1 MANGITRHIPNMVTC
16 CNLLSG
22 CIASV
27 MAFQA
32 NYEAAIL
39 FIILGATFDFFDGM
53 LARLLNV
60 SGPLGKELASLAD
73 DITFG
78 FAPSAIVFSLF
89 KEVQYPEFMSGIAD
103 YFPYTAFIIAAFS
116 ALRLGK
122 FNIDPRQSSSFIGL
136 PTPANALFW
145 GSLVVGGHSF
155 LVSDSFNAAYLFIL
169 VILMSYLLVAELPMF
184 SLKFKNLSWRDN
196 KNSYIFFLVLLEEEV
211 ACCWLVWW
219 VSPWKGLGVRL
230 PNPKMARTRLP
241 NKAMTT
247 NTMSRIKMSINPKNP
262 NIILFFLSSI
272 YKNRAKGHDVMPF
285 FLSEVT
291 NGCTKG

>member
-16 CNLLSG
+16 CNLFSG
-22 CIASV
+22 CIAAV
-27 MAFQA
+27 MAFQS

-39 FIILGATFDFFDGM
+39 FIILGAIFDFFDGM

-60 SGPLGKELASLAD
+60 SGPLGKELDSLAD

-89 KEVQYPEFMSGIAD
+89 KEVQYPEFMSGITE

-145 GSLVVGGHSF
+145 GSLVVGAHSF
-155 LVSDSFNAAYLFIL
+155 LVSDSFNAIYLFIL

-196 KNSYIFFLVLLEEEV
+196 KVSYIFLLICIPLLAV
-211 ACCWLVWW
+211 F
-219 VSPWKGLGVRL
+219 
-230 PNPKMARTRLP
+230 
-241 NKAMTT
+241 
-247 NTMSRIKMSINPKNP
+247 RISGFAA
-262 NIILFFLSSI
+262 IILWYILWSLLAR
-272 YKNRAKGHDVMPF
+272 KKA
-285 FLSEVT
+285 
-291 NGCTKG
+291 

>member
-1 MANGITRHIPNMVTC
+1 MANCITRHIPNTVTC

-22 CIASV
+22 CAASV

-39 FIILGATFDFFDGM
+39 FIILGAVFDFFDGM
-53 LARLLNV
+53 LARLLGV
-60 SGPLGKELASLAD
+60 SGPLGKELDSLAD

-78 FAPSAIVFSLF
+78 FAPSTIGFSLF
-89 KEVQYPEFMSGIAD
+89 KEVQYPEFLMPVAD

-155 LVSDSFNAAYLFIL
+155 LTSESFNAIYLL
-169 VILMSYLLVAELPMF
+169 VLVFLMSSLLVAELPMF
-184 SLKFKNLSWRDN
+184 SLKFKNLSWKDN
-196 KNSYIFFLVLLEEEV
+196 KVSYIFLLVCIPLLV
-211 ACCWLVWW
+211 IFRISGFAAVILWYILW
-219 VSPWKGLGVRL
+219 SIL
-230 PNPKMARTRLP
+230 TRK
-241 NKAMTT
+241 KA
-247 NTMSRIKMSINPKNP
+247 
-262 NIILFFLSSI
+262 
-272 YKNRAKGHDVMPF
+272 
-285 FLSEVT
+285 
-291 NGCTKG
+291 

>member
-39 FIILGATFDFFDGM
+39 FIILGAIFDFFDGM

-60 SGPLGKELASLAD
+60 SGPLGKELDSLAD

-78 FAPSAIVFSLF
+78 FAPSAIVFSLL
-89 KEVQYPEFMSGIAD
+89 KEVQYPEFMNGIAD

-155 LVSDSFNAAYLFIL
+155 LVSDSFNAIYLFIL

-196 KNSYIFFLVLLEEEV
+196 KISYIFLLVCIPLL
-211 ACCWLVWW
+211 AIFR
-219 VSPWKGLGVRL
+219 LGGF
-230 PNPKMARTRLP
+230 A
-241 NKAMTT
+241 A
-247 NTMSRIKMSINPKNP
+247 
-262 NIILFFLSSI
+262 IILWYILWSLLTR
-272 YKNRAKGHDVMPF
+272 KKA
-285 FLSEVT
+285 
-291 NGCTKG
+291 

>member
-16 CNLLSG
+16 CNLFSG
-22 CIASV
+22 CIAAV
-27 MAFQA
+27 MAFQS

-39 FIILGATFDFFDGM
+39 FIILGAVFDFFDGM

-60 SGPLGKELASLAD
+60 SGPLGKELDSLAD

-89 KEVQYPEFMSGIAD
+89 KEVQYPEFMSGITE
-103 YFPYTAFIIAAFS
+103 YFPYTSFIIAAFS

-145 GSLVVGGHSF
+145 GSLVVGAHSF
-155 LVSDSFNAAYLFIL
+155 LVSDSFNAIYLFIL

-196 KNSYIFFLVLLEEEV
+196 KVSYIFLLICIPLLAV
-211 ACCWLVWW
+211 F
-219 VSPWKGLGVRL
+219 
-230 PNPKMARTRLP
+230 
-241 NKAMTT
+241 
-247 NTMSRIKMSINPKNP
+247 RISGFAA
-262 NIILFFLSSI
+262 IILWYILWSLLTR
-272 YKNRAKGHDVMPF
+272 KKA
-285 FLSEVT
+285 
-291 NGCTKG
+291 

>member
-16 CNLLSG
+16 CNLFSG
-22 CIASV
+22 CIAAV
-27 MAFQA
+27 MAFQS

-39 FIILGATFDFFDGM
+39 FIILGAVFDFFDGM

-60 SGPLGKELASLAD
+60 SGPLGKELDSLAD

-89 KEVQYPEFMSGIAD
+89 KEVQYPEFMSGITE

-145 GSLVVGGHSF
+145 GSLVVGAHSF
-155 LVSDSFNAAYLFIL
+155 LISDSFNAIYLFIL

-196 KNSYIFFLVLLEEEV
+196 KVSYIFLLICIPLLAV
-211 ACCWLVWW
+211 F
-219 VSPWKGLGVRL
+219 
-230 PNPKMARTRLP
+230 
-241 NKAMTT
+241 
-247 NTMSRIKMSINPKNP
+247 RISGFAA
-262 NIILFFLSSI
+262 IILWYILWSLLTR
-272 YKNRAKGHDVMPF
+272 KKA
-285 FLSEVT
+285 
-291 NGCTKG
+291 